1 VKRLLTIA
9 VVAVLLSGCGP
20 STTKSDHPASSTDS
34 PQGQQFAN
42 WPATLDKIRFHWT
55 ADPGI
60 DLTTGPSV
68 LLRAYFESVD
78 VAIYTLDLN
87 RTYPGFLRSTPPNVD
102 RYAKGALYQL
112 ISVQPLGD
120 GYTMTPK
127 DARPHYGFTPFHVL
141 ELRPLGAGYE
151 ATVCTAGYA
160 NFVESTVRPGK
171 FVSVETDDKTGKPL
185 QSGAASGIIVNRI
198 QFTQHDP
205 RVGPR
210 PPQPPIDPQRGPA
223 PAPGEDVFGNW
234 FVTATSSSFWG
245 PVNNPDKPDF
255 PTPELKQRCAD
266 SMPQNEAER
275 TALMTGYKDSPPPP
289 GNAEPGWPLQAK

>member
-1 VKRLLTIA
+1 VKRLLTFVIA
-9 VVAVLLSGCGP
+9 AALLAGCGP
-20 STTKSDHPASSTDS
+20 SSPTPDNSAPSTDS
-34 PQGQQFAN
+34 AQGQQFAN
-42 WPATLDKIRFHWT
+42 WPASLDKIRFRWS
-55 ADPGI
+55 AEPGI

-87 RTYPGFLRSTPPNVD
+87 RTYPGFLRATPLNID
-102 RYAKGALYQL
+102 RYAKGALFQL
-112 ISVQPLGD
+112 IAVQPLGD

-141 ELRPLGAGYE
+141 ELRPLGVGYE

-160 NFVESTVRPGK
+160 NFMKSVARPGK

-205 RVGPR
+205 RVGPTS
-210 PPQPPIDPQRGPA
+210 PQPPTGPQRGPA

-234 FVTATSSSFWG
+234 FVTAQSSSGWG
-245 PVNNPDKPDF
+245 PVDSPDEPFF
-255 PTPELKQRCAD
+255 PNPELEQRCAD

-275 TALMTGYKDSPPPP
+275 TAMMTGYKDAPPAH
-289 GNAEPGWPLQAK
+289 GDAEPGWPLQAN